1 MMTHNIGDLLQRVNR
16 LKKETPA
23 RLSPFCLTGCT
34 VGLRECLDE
43 VYGSVHE
50 IMDLLLETYS
60 MLEGARLYGIDN
72 DDDYQ
77 TLFREREL

>member
-1 MMTHNIGDLLQRVNR
+1 MAHNVGDLLQRVVQ
-16 LKKETPA
+16 LKKETPS

-50 IMDLLLETYS
+50 ILDLLVETYS
-60 MLEGARLYGIDN
+60 ILEGARLYGIDN

-77 TLFREREL
+77 TMFREREV